1 MISSRLRKKTIYIKK
16 RSLLIYIWLLIL
28 QKNILKFLQLI
39 IKFNARVYFVFYYS
53 NQVRFV
59 AFNYLKV
66 RTHAR
71 SHSWCIT
78 VSMDLVPRRRIA
90 CLANETR
97 SNRNRFFAT
106 DFFWM
111 KEDRDME
118 ANDLVNDELSSTWQL
133 DRRDA
138 TRSDVITWRKVR
150 NAGRQVC
157 ARQWRCTL
165 NEASHLT
172 TLVGESS
179 IKDR

>member
-39 IKFNARVYFVFYYS
+39 IKFNARVYFCTTQIKFVSLLSIIWKY
-53 NQVRFV
+53 VRM
-59 AFNYLKV
+59 
-66 RTHAR
+66 R

>member
-1 MISSRLRKKTIYIKK
+1 MRACIFVLLKSSSFRCFQLFESTYACAY
-16 RSLLIYIWLLIL
+16 SLVMYNGL
-28 QKNILKFLQLI
+28 
-39 IKFNARVYFVFYYS
+39 
-53 NQVRFV
+53 
-59 AFNYLKV
+59 
-66 RTHAR
+66 
-71 SHSWCIT
+71 
-78 VSMDLVPRRRIA
+78 DLVPRRRIA

-150 NAGRQVC
+150 NAERQVC